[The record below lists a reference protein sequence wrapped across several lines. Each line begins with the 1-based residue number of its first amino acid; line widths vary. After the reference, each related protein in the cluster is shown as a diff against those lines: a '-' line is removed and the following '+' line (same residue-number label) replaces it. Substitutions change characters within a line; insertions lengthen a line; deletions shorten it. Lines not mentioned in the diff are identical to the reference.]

1 MAVPT
6 TIELDAAIEARLD
19 QLAHSTGRSKA
30 FFLQELSAHGMNDLE
45 DIYLANLEVERLQR
59 GESTAR
65 PLDSVIADLG
75 LVD

>member
-1 MAVPT
+1 MVVPT

-30 FFLQELSAHGMNDLE
+30 FFLQELIAHGMNDLE

-65 PLDSVIADLG
+65 TLDRVIADLG